1 MDLTQPK
8 VMGILNI
15 TPDSFY
21 AGSRVNSTDDAL
33 QLAVKMLEEGADM
46 IDIGG
51 YSSRPRANN
60 VSESEEI
67 DRTCETISTIIREFP
82 DAIISIDTFR
92 SSVAKR
98 AVEAGAGVIN
108 DISGGDLDK
117 RMFDTVADLNVPYIL
132 MHMRGNP
139 QTMQKLTKYENLID
153 QIVDDLQ
160 KKVNKLH
167 SRGVN
172 DVIVDPG
179 FGFAKTVNQN
189 YELLK
194 NLDYF
199 KVLELPVLV
208 GVSRKSFIYKT
219 LGCQSEDALNG
230 STVLHTLAILNG
242 AQILRVH
249 DVKEAVEVVKLVTK
263 YNISDLEN

>member
-1 MDLTQPK
+1 
-8 VMGILNI
+8 
-15 TPDSFY
+15 
-21 AGSRVNSTDDAL
+21 
-33 QLAVKMLEEGADM
+33 
-46 IDIGG
+46 
-51 YSSRPRANN
+51 
-60 VSESEEI
+60 
-67 DRTCETISTIIREFP
+67 
-82 DAIISIDTFR
+82 
-92 SSVAKR
+92 
-98 AVEAGAGVIN
+98 
-108 DISGGDLDK
+108 
-117 RMFDTVADLNVPYIL
+117 
-132 MHMRGNP
+132 
-139 QTMQKLTKYENLID
+139 
-153 QIVDDLQ
+153 VDDLQ
-160 KKVNKLH
+160 KKVKVLH

-189 YELLK
+189 YELLNK
-194 NLDYF
+194 LDYF

-219 LGCQSEDALNG
+219 LGCRSEDALNG